1 MTSLS
6 IVMRQLAAWLL
17 AVPGAIAAIA
27 GAGISAW
34 LIGWGSDVPYPYR
47 GEALAMAMAIMG
59 VGAALVFAG
68 KRLDPRRRPRIHQVT
83 RGFEVIRPGRDH
95 HDE

>member
-6 IVMRQLAAWLL
+6 TVMRQLAAWLL

-27 GAGISAW
+27 GAGISVG
-34 LIGWGSDVPYPYR
+34 LIGWGSDVPDR
-47 GEALAMAMAIMG
+47 AVALAMAMAIMG

-68 KRLDPRRRPRIHQVT
+68 KRLSRRTGRPVS
-83 RGFEVIRPGRDH
+83 
-95 HDE
+95 